1 MVSVDTTV
9 SLPLTVIID
18 QGTFTRFLGHAIA
31 AAAEPGRC
39 LLEREASVA
48 VLMAASGGGGA
59 AGTTDTV
66 DLVWPYLSRATEI
79 LTTFSKG
86 DSKIKEGMAEEQCMK
101 G

>member
-1 MVSVDTTV
+1 M
-9 SLPLTVIID
+9 
-18 QGTFTRFLGHAIA
+18 
-31 AAAEPGRC
+31 
-39 LLEREASVA
+39 LEREASMA
-48 VLMAASGGGGA
+48 VLMAASGGGGS

-101 G
+101 GEIAEDVWVS